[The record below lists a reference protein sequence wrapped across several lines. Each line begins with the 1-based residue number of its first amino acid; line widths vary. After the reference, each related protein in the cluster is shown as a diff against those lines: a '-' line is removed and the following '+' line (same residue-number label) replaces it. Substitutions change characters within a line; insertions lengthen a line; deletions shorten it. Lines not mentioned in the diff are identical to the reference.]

1 LEDFLMKRF
10 SRFAAVLVAVG
21 SLIYTPAFTQ
31 DAQKKEQT
39 RPIEGEKPK
48 KVPTRIKV
56 NADGKQIS
64 PYSLAVRT
72 ANNRADC
79 KPNALKP
86 DGVGIHGHYRGY
98 GAWDPELKSIEGRKQ
113 FEACVK
119 RGLEPAPWFALLQ
132 RATYAQ
138 GGKFFGKTKED
149 CLKCHVVGY

>member
-1 LEDFLMKRF
+1 MRRLLLVGGIL
-10 SRFAAVLVAVG
+10 AAAM
-21 SLIYTPAFTQ
+21 SLAYTPAFTQ
-31 DAQKKEQT
+31 DAPKKKEASAS
-39 RPIEGEKPK
+39 EKSK
-48 KVPTRIKV
+48 AVSGRRIKV
-56 NADGKQIS
+56 DADGKQIS

-98 GAWDPELKSIEGRKQ
+98 GNWDPELKSIEGRKQ

-132 RATYAQ
+132 RATFAQ

-149 CLKCHVVGY
+149 CLKCHEKGY

>member
-1 LEDFLMKRF
+1 MRRLLLIGGIL
-10 SRFAAVLVAVG
+10 AAAMTLA
-21 SLIYTPAFTQ
+21 YTPAFTQ
-31 DAQKKEQT
+31 DA
-39 RPIEGEKPK
+39 PK
-48 KVPTRIKV
+48 KKQATTSASEKLKTVSGRRIKED
-56 NADGKQIS
+56 ADGKQIS
-64 PYSLAVRT
+64 PYSLAQRI

-98 GAWDPELKSIEGRKQ
+98 GDWDPELKSIEGRKQ

-132 RATYAQ
+132 RATFAQ

-149 CLKCHVVGY
+149 CLKCHVKGY